1 MVVIGIL
8 IALQINNWNEWRKDR
23 VKERSMIQSLIA
35 EFKENQAIVENRKQ
49 LLEIKGKVGFR
60 LISMMKSKPESIS
73 GDSILKWHVEFSSL
87 GPSGYNKTA
96 IERVINNQNF
106 ELILWDSLK
115 TMLNEYLKSVITSEK
130 EYEKLNNNDWIEVVN
145 KPDNFG
151 GNRNLLSGLNDQMQA
166 MMDYMQV
173 HNDLD

>member
-1 MVVIGIL
+1 M
-8 IALQINNWNEWRKDR
+8 
-23 VKERSMIQSLIA
+23 
-35 EFKENQAIVENRKQ
+35 
-49 LLEIKGKVGFR
+49 GFR

-130 EYEKLNNNDWIEVVN
+130 EYEKLNNNDWIDVVN

-151 GNRNLLSGLNDQMQA
+151 WRNITFSRAKKVPSLSSVIELRKSELYPLESTQILSNPIYETYLSWRYISYLGNRNLLSGLNDQMQA

-173 HNDLD
+173 HYDLD